1 MPVPVPV
8 PVSQF
13 PDRFQACISVHCRV
27 PRTPQWTCLFSSSCA
42 ALFRTMQPSIGKQH
56 ACAVRSLFDH
66 TFRKMVTYRW
76 TSYTTL
82 TIPIDISSL
91 HNLFLNILYIIIYV
105 ILYYIYIL
113 LNVMRRFYQNTSRI
127 LESVRS

>member
-1 MPVPVPV
+1 MLV

-42 ALFRTMQPSIGKQH
+42 ALFRTMQPRVSNMH
-56 ACAVRSLFDH
+56 ARIRSLFDH
-66 TFRKMVTYRW
+66 TFRKMVTYHW
-76 TSYTTL
+76 TPYTTL
-82 TIPIDISSL
+82 IIPINISSL
-91 HNLFLNILYIIIYV
+91 HSLFLNILYIIIYI

-113 LNVMRRFYQNTSRI
+113 LNVMRRFYQNTTRI
-127 LESVRS
+127 VESVRS